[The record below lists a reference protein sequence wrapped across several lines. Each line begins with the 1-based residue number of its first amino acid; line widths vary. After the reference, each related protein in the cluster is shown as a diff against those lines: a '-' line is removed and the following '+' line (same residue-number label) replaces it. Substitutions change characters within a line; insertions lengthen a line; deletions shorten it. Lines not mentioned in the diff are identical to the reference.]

1 MPPSEALMKKWFE
14 KAEDLHAAGGRSLQV
29 PSHTLTRN
37 LIDSHN
43 DMARKHSNTHATN
56 LHVRTRNL

>member
-37 LIDSHN
+37 LIDSPQ
-43 DMARKHSNTHATN
+43 
-56 LHVRTRNL
+56 